1 MTELARAYIIV
12 RSNTIIGDSRTFL
25 KGPAVNMSLI
35 ALCKAADRHHGLDV
49 QMITY
54 LPVETYTDRDTVY
67 EVYRFH
73 CVRTEGIPVQAVGY
87 SPEATAMVRSKGTF
101 IGYVRCI
108 QALWD

>member
-1 MTELARAYIIV
+1 MTELARETAYIII
-12 RSNTIIGDSRTFL
+12 RSNTVIGDSRQFL
-25 KGPAVNMSLI
+25 KGSAVNLSLI

-54 LPVETYTDRDTVY
+54 LNVETYADRDTVY
-67 EVYRFH
+67 EVYY
-73 CVRTEGIPVQAVGY
+73 TDGIPVQAVGY
-87 SPEATAMVRSKGTF
+87 SPEATAMVRSQGTF

>member
-1 MTELARAYIIV
+1 MTELARAYIII

-25 KGPAVNMSLI
+25 KAKTKVLSLI

-67 EVYRFH
+67 EVYR
-73 CVRTEGIPVQAVGY
+73 TEGIPVQAVGY
-87 SPEATAMVRSKGTF
+87 SPTGVALVRSQGTF
-101 IGYVRCI
+101 MGYVRCI